1 MKKISV
7 FLMAMALTAMS
18 VSGCGSGSGP
28 EPTAAATAATPAPET
43 EKKEDAAKAEP
54 SAESTAGNTAEGE
67 TYTLQ
72 FCTTMA
78 ADTFGVAEI
87 VECMAEIEE
96 LTGGHIQFSQNFNGS
111 LGDENE
117 LLMSVMDGSIDLVI
131 VGPGTLA
138 TVDPAFDI
146 FNAPF
151 MYKDYDHVLAF
162 WSGDAYKDWMKE
174 HGDPMGITFMTTINQ
189 GFSGI
194 LNNKRDVYSPSDLS
208 GLKLRVPDQ
217 NSLISLCNSMGAVA
231 TPVAASEQYMSLSQG
246 VIDGAVH
253 SMAAHVSWGLTEIAG
268 HFTET
273 NHMLACGMVEMNTKK
288 LESLPEE
295 YREILSEKFREC
307 QDTIFENTVASVKT
321 DYAKAE
327 SDGVKIIPNSDVD
340 MDAFRE
346 KLADLIETYK
356 AIAPDFYEAA
366 LAVEY

>member
-1 MKKISV
+1 MKKALL
-7 FLMAMALTAMS
+7 FLMTMALTITT
-18 VSGCGSGSGP
+18 VGGCGPKTNSDAKST
-28 EPTAAATAATPAPET
+28 TAVTSA
-43 EKKEDAAKAEP
+43 DAAEKE
-54 SAESTAGNTAEGE
+54 NTDAEGKE
-67 TYTLQ
+67 NSAALDEVHNLQ

-78 ADTFGVAEI
+78 ADTFGVKEI
-87 VECMAEIEE
+87 VDCMAEIEK
-96 LTGGHIQFSQNFNGS
+96 LTDGHVKFSQNFNGS

-151 MYKDYDHVLAF
+151 MYNGYHHVLAF
-162 WSGDAYKDWMKE
+162 WSSDAYKDWMKE
-174 HGDPMGITFMTTINQ
+174 HGDPMGITFMTSINQ

-194 LNNKRDVYSPSDLS
+194 LNNKRDVYSPADLS

-217 NSLISLCNSMGAVA
+217 NSLITLCNSMGAVA

-273 NHMLACGMVEMNTKK
+273 NHMLACGMVEMNTER
-288 LESLPEE
+288 LHALPEK
-295 YREILSEKFREC
+295 YQKILIEQFEKCEG
-307 QDTIFENTVASVKT
+307 TIFKNTVDSVKT

-327 SDGVKIIPNSDVD
+327 SDGVKIIPSSEVN

-346 KLADLIETYK
+346 KLSGLIETYK

-366 LAVEY
+366 VMTEY